1 MSGSSDKR
9 RRGSGAARGGAHA
22 RGRAMGADPDHGY
35 AGGPSVA
42 DTGIPDY
49 PSDPRLAYGDATT
62 PANPLHLDS
71 PVTAPPSYASRDA
84 HLGPPSEAPPHLQA
98 SAPPDYSGDLSSAPI
113 VQAGTVTGRSLTV
126 VIAIMCFLACLTA
139 GAVYMMYQAAN
150 AWLANMS
157 NEITVQIEPVE
168 NLDTDQTV
176 REIVSFLRLRRGIA
190 TVNPLDARD
199 SAKLLEPWLG
209 NIDALKDLPVPRLI
223 AIEIDGRA
231 PPDLGR
237 LAALLKEQFPKAILD
252 DHRQWRKQIQ
262 TVTRSFVLG
271 GFAILALVGLA
282 TVGIIISATGSAMA
296 ANRDIVE
303 VLNFVGATDRF
314 IAHEFEKHFLTLGI
328 RAGVIGAALAMI
340 VFWTLPM
347 IMVLLGGGSVGLDE
361 LQRLVGIGS
370 LDLFGYMILAMVVVI
385 IAALCMVT
393 SRFGVFRILNQQT

>member
-1 MSGSSDKR
+1 MSGSSDNR
-9 RRGSGAARGGAHA
+9 RRGSGTARA
-22 RGRAMGADPDHGY
+22 RGRPTGAEPDYGY
-35 AGGPSVA
+35 AGEPYVT
-42 DTGIPDY
+42 DTNIPDY
-49 PSDPRLAYGDATT
+49 PSEPRLAYGETT
-62 PANPLHLDS
+62 APANPLHLEG
-71 PVTAPPSYASRDA
+71 PVTAPPPYPSRDA
-84 HLGPPSEAPPHLQA
+84 HLGPPSEPPPHLQA
-98 SAPPDYSGDLSSAPI
+98 SAPPDYSGDLASAPI

-157 NEITVQIEPVE
+157 NEITIQIEPVE
-168 NLDTDQTV
+168 NADTDQTV

-223 AIEIDGRA
+223 AIEIDGRT

-237 LAALLKEQFPKAILD
+237 LAALLKDQFPNAVLD

-262 TVTRSFVLG
+262 AVTRSFVLG

-370 LDLFGYMILAMVVVI
+370 LDLLGYMILAMVVVI

>member
-1 MSGSSDKR
+1 MSGSSDNR
-9 RRGSGAARGGAHA
+9 RRGSGAARGGASA
-22 RGRAMGADPDHGY
+22 RGRATGPDYGYPGDPYLSD
-35 AGGPSVA
+35 S
-42 DTGIPDY
+42 GIPDY
-49 PSDPRLAYGDATT
+49 PSEQHLAYGDAT
-62 PANPLHLDS
+62 AASDPLRFDS
-71 PVTAPPSYASRDA
+71 PMTGPPPYPGRDT
-84 HLGPPSEAPPHLQA
+84 HLGPATEPPPHIEA
-98 SAPPDYSGDLSSAPI
+98 HAPRDYSGDLAWAPI

-157 NEITVQIEPVE
+157 NEITVQIEPVASA
-168 NLDTDQTV
+168 DTDQTV
-176 REIVSFLRLRRGIA
+176 REIVSFLRLRPGIA
-190 TVNPLDARD
+190 TVNPLDASD

-209 NIDALKDLPVPRLI
+209 NIDVLKDLPVPRLI

-231 PPDLGR
+231 PPDLVR
-237 LAALLKEQFPKAILD
+237 LAAQLKDQFPNAVLD

-328 RAGVIGAALAMI
+328 RAGFIGAALAMI

-347 IMVLLGGGSVGLDE
+347 LMVLLGGGSVGLDE
-361 LQRLVGIGS
+361 LHRLVGIGS
-370 LDLFGYMILAMVVVI
+370 LDLLGYMILAMVVVI

>member
-1 MSGSSDKR
+1 MSGSSDNR
-9 RRGSGAARGGAHA
+9 RRGSGAARGGASVHSRA
-22 RGRAMGADPDHGY
+22 REPDHGY
-35 AGGPSVA
+35 PGDPYLS
-42 DTGIPDY
+42 DSGIPDY
-49 PSDPRLAYGDATT
+49 PSEPHLAYGDVTATSD
-62 PANPLHLDS
+62 PLRFGS
-71 PVTAPPSYASRDA
+71 PMTAPPPSPGRDT
-84 HLGPPSEAPPHLQA
+84 HLGPATEPPPHIEA
-98 SAPPDYSGDLSSAPI
+98 HAPRDYSGDLASAPI

-157 NEITVQIEPVE
+157 NEITVQIEPVASA
-168 NLDTDQTV
+168 DTDQTV
-176 REIVSFLRLRRGIA
+176 REIVSFLRLRPGIA
-190 TVNPLDARD
+190 TVNPLDASD

-209 NIDALKDLPVPRLI
+209 NIDVLKDLPVPRLI

-231 PPDLGR
+231 PPDLVR
-237 LAALLKEQFPKAILD
+237 LAAQLKDQFPNAVLD
-252 DHRQWRKQIQ
+252 DHRQWRKQIK

-328 RAGVIGAALAMI
+328 RAGFIGAALAMI

-347 IMVLLGGGSVGLDE
+347 LMVLLGGGSVGLDE
-361 LQRLVGIGS
+361 LHRLVGIGS
-370 LDLFGYMILAMVVVI
+370 LDLLGYMILAMVVVI